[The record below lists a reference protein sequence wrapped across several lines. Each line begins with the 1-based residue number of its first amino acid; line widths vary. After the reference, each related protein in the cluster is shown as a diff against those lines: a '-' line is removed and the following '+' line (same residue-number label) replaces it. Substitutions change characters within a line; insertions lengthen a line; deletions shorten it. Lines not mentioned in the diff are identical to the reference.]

1 MKIDIDFELEEE
13 EVKVFEDD
21 RLFIEI
27 KYVENVREELGQV
40 RIFLNVG

>member
-1 MKIDIDFELEEE
+1 MKTDIEFELEEE

-27 KYVENVREELGQV
+27 KYVENVREELG
-40 RIFLNVG
+40 

>member
-27 KYVENVREELGQV
+27 KYVENVREELG
-40 RIFLNVG
+40 

>member
-1 MKIDIDFELEEE
+1 MKTDIEFELEEE

-21 RLFIEI
+21 WSFIEI